1 MDFKELESF
10 VAIAKAK
17 SFSKASEKLFLTQPA
32 LSNHISKLE
41 KELGITLFER
51 NNKKTELTPAGQQFY
66 ISALEIL
73 NQRENALLNL
83 EKYQGKIDGMLQIA
97 TSSVPGQY
105 LMPGILTGFH
115 HLYPDVVY
123 NLHYMNSTEVISL
136 IVNGDLDFGFVGT
149 DPDNRNIVYEKVE
162 DDVLVVIAPNM
173 PPYSE
178 MESITFERLLDEEL
192 LLRKEGSGTRHAFDT
207 AYKYFSYLGKPA
219 KILSYMD
226 NNEMITLCVKAG
238 FGLSIVFIAS
248 VEDKVKAGFIKVLP
262 VEDYDFHHAFYF
274 VYPKKRALSP
284 LVLRFRDYVR
294 ECAERKSQ
302 GS

>member
-97 TSSVPGQY
+97 TSSVPGQ
-105 LMPGILTGFH
+105 
-115 HLYPDVVY
+115 
-123 NLHYMNSTEVISL
+123 
-136 IVNGDLDFGFVGT
+136 
-149 DPDNRNIVYEKVE
+149 
-162 DDVLVVIAPNM
+162 
-173 PPYSE
+173 
-178 MESITFERLLDEEL
+178 
-192 LLRKEGSGTRHAFDT
+192 
-207 AYKYFSYLGKPA
+207 
-219 KILSYMD
+219 
-226 NNEMITLCVKAG
+226 
-238 FGLSIVFIAS
+238 
-248 VEDKVKAGFIKVLP
+248 
-262 VEDYDFHHAFYF
+262 
-274 VYPKKRALSP
+274 
-284 LVLRFRDYVR
+284 
-294 ECAERKSQ
+294 
-302 GS
+302 